1 MNELM
6 KFEGNDVEIILNE
19 QGEPLFELYT
29 TGMALGQVVTAK
41 GKLYPNKKR
50 IEKNIENAEIS
61 TVLRNAKHYLTEEQ
75 LYDFMLEAKTDKCRI
90 FRKWITNEVLPT
102 IRKTGSYSLSN
113 TNNLPMEVNQLL
125 DCINKQQQQIDNLLN
140 STKEQQGQIDEIKQL
155 VGIRAKQTFNYSQL
169 IKNHLGIEIINEDYR
184 IIKEMFFVEMKISK
198 WEDLSFEVANV
209 KRLKEICNEYK
220 PPNQISWFD

>member
-6 KFEGNDVEIILNE
+6 IFDNEMFGEIRFVDVDGKPYAIASDVARALGYAIPSKAVNTHCKGVSKMEVPTNGGKQDMLIIPEGDIYRLIIKSKLPSAEKFETWVMD
-19 QGEPLFELYT
+19 
-29 TGMALGQVVTAK
+29 
-41 GKLYPNKKR
+41 
-50 IEKNIENAEIS
+50 
-61 TVLRNAKHYLTEEQ
+61 
-75 LYDFMLEAKTDKCRI
+75 
-90 FRKWITNEVLPT
+90 EVLPT

-125 DCINKQQQQIDNLLN
+125 DCIDKQQQQIDNLLN

>member
-6 KFEGNDVEIILNE
+6 IFDNEMFGEIRFVEVDGKPYAIASDVARALGYAIPSKAVNTHCKGVSKMEVPTNGGKQDMLIIPEGDIYRLIIKSKLPSAEKFETWVMD
-19 QGEPLFELYT
+19 
-29 TGMALGQVVTAK
+29 
-41 GKLYPNKKR
+41 
-50 IEKNIENAEIS
+50 
-61 TVLRNAKHYLTEEQ
+61 
-75 LYDFMLEAKTDKCRI
+75 
-90 FRKWITNEVLPT
+90 EVLPT
-102 IRKTGSYSLSN
+102 IRKTGFYSLSN

-125 DCINKQQQQIDNLLN
+125 DCIDKQQQQIDNLLN